1 MPSNSAPSPLAE
13 LATTVGSTVGD
24 AKTLVSQQAEVI
36 RLEAG
41 EEFRKA
47 GNSLLKVAAGG
58 GMTAAGAALG
68 GLMLVHL
75 LRRVT
80 GLPLWASYGVAAT
93 GLCAAGAAC
102 VRSGTG
108 DLTRG
113 PHFPKSAASLRENWE
128 WLTDQTR
135 TT

>member
-1 MPSNSAPSPLAE
+1 MAANSTPSPLAE
-13 LATTVGSTVGD
+13 LATTVSTTVVD
-24 AKTLVSQQAEVI
+24 AKTLVSQQAELI

-41 EEFRKA
+41 DEFRKA
-47 GNSLLKVAAGG
+47 GDSLLKVAAGG

-80 GLPLWASYGVAAT
+80 GLPLWVSYGVAAT
-93 GLCAAGAAC
+93 GLCVAGAAC
-102 VRSGTG
+102 VRSGSR

-128 WLTDQTR
+128 WLTDR
-135 TT
+135 RPK